1 LVCDQLAA
9 LAWVL
14 YSSADRSDERA
25 VRKEWG
31 EHESLSVQ
39 KVTRWESEA
48 FVFTAGLPCSRIM
61 TAKWEPGLL
70 SSY

>member
-1 LVCDQLAA
+1 VCDQLAA

-14 YSSADRSDERA
+14 CSSADRSDQRA
-25 VRKEWG
+25 LRNEWG

-39 KVTRWESEA
+39 KVTRWDSEP
-48 FVFTAGLPCSRIM
+48 FVFTPEQPCFAIM

-70 SSY
+70 SSH

>member
-1 LVCDQLAA
+1 VRSTGGAGVGTLFEP
-9 LAWVL
+9 
-14 YSSADRSDERA
+14 DRSDERA
-25 VRKEWG
+25 LRKKWG

-48 FVFTAGLPCSRIM
+48 FVFTAGLPCLRIM